1 MEHIDK
7 QEALRQI
14 ETIKKAVI
22 ERRYAIPDT
31 PGHYFAW
38 ATLSA
43 GGITID
49 DWNDIFA
56 SLFDISHSTILAI
69 YLGIMIAVGFAASG
83 WFFSK
88 ELKRT
93 EEICTPQLKALQTIY
108 LCSIG
113 FASIISV
120 ALASSSAGVYIYGI
134 WIFAIG
140 FSMYVE
146 NVISKSF
153 FGNLGLLLVLVAA
166 AYVLGSYAYLGKNP
180 TGSQICLIAET
191 GKYLSLVF
199 ISGVLGYLGLKLLL
213 KRKKNV

>member
-22 ERRYAIPDT
+22 GRRYAIPDT

-38 ATLSA
+38 SALSA

-56 SLFDISHSTILAI
+56 NLLDISHSMVLAI
-69 YLGIMIAVGFAASG
+69 YLGIMITVGFAASG

-93 EEICTPQLKALQTIY
+93 EEICTPQLKALQMIY
-108 LCSIG
+108 LCSMG
-113 FASIISV
+113 FASILSV
-120 ALASSSAGVYIYGI
+120 ALSSSYMGVYIYGV

-153 FGNLGLLLVLVAA
+153 FGNLGLLLVFVASL
-166 AYVLGSYAYLGKNP
+166 YVLASYVYLGKQP
-180 TGSQICLIAET
+180 IQSEVCLIADI
-191 GKYLSLVF
+191 GKYLSLIF
-199 ISGVLGYLGLKLLL
+199 ISGVLGYLGFKLML